1 MRIYANLIIQ
11 TELIETSDLL
21 CGIEAT
27 QKSTKITLP
36 SKSYT
41 AKYIYSWAD

>member
-11 TELIETSDLL
+11 IELIETIDLF

-27 QKSTKITLP
+27 QKLTEILLS

-41 AKYIYSWAD
+41 VKYIYSWVD